1 MLNRTPTIPYRSQWP
16 IAMTERQ
23 LACIILAAG
32 KGTRMKSDLPKVL
45 HPLGGLPMVR
55 HVLAAAKALDPAH
68 IVVVVGPG
76 MENVAAAVAPH
87 ATVVQENQL
96 GTGDAVKAALPL
108 LDGFAG
114 DVLVL
119 YGDTPLITVA
129 TLRAMVDSRNGVS
142 DPAVVVMGMRPAE
155 PGAYGRLI
163 QGADGGLEKIVEF
176 LDASET
182 ERAVGLCNAGFMAF
196 DGARMPGLIA
206 AIGNDNAKGEFYLTD
221 AVAVARGQGHACA
234 VVEGPVEDALGVNSR
249 AELAGI
255 EKIFQRRLRLAAMA
269 NGATLLDPDTVWFA
283 ADTVLGRD
291 VTVGQNVVFGSGVV
305 VEDGV
310 EIRAFSHLEG
320 VVVRRRAII
329 GPFARLRPGS
339 DVGEDAH
346 VGNFVELKNT
356 VLGAGA
362 KANHLT
368 YLGDSD
374 IGAASNIGA
383 GTITCNYDGY
393 LKHRTVIGRNVFVGS
408 NSTLVAPVTL
418 GDGAFT
424 AAATIVTRDVPD
436 DALVISRADE
446 VVKEGWAA
454 RYRIAKAALKARAR
468 KG

>member
-1 MLNRTPTIPYRSQWP
+1 
-16 IAMTERQ
+16 MTERPI
-23 LACIILAAG
+23 ACIILAAG
-32 KGTRMKSDLPKVL
+32 KGTRMKSALPKVL

-55 HVLAAAKALDPAH
+55 HVLDAAQALAPER

-76 MENVAAAVAPH
+76 MENVAQAVAPH
-87 ATVVQENQL
+87 ATIVQENQL

-129 TLRAMVDSRNGVS
+129 TLRDMVAARNGAS
-142 DPAVVVMGMRPAE
+142 NPAVVVMGMRPAN
-155 PGAYGRLI
+155 PGAYGRLV
-163 QGADGGLEKIVEF
+163 QGADGGLERIVEF
-176 LDASET
+176 LDASPA
-182 ERAVGLCNAGFMAF
+182 ERAIGLCNAGFMAF
-196 DGARMPGLIA
+196 DGARMKGLIN
-206 AIGNDNAKGEFYLTD
+206 AIGNDNAKGEYYLTD
-221 AVAVARGQGHACA
+221 AVAVARSQGHTCA

-249 AELAGI
+249 AELAGV
-255 EKIFQRRLRLAAMA
+255 EKIFQNRLRQAAMV

-283 ADTVLGRD
+283 ADTLLGRD
-291 VTVGQNVVFGSGVV
+291 VTVGQNVVFGPGVT

-320 VVVRRRAII
+320 VIVRKGAII
-329 GPFARLRPGS
+329 GPYARLRPGS
-339 DVGEDAH
+339 DVGEGAH

-356 VLGAGA
+356 KMGPGA

-374 IGAASNIGA
+374 VGGGSNIGA

-393 LKHRTVIGRNVFVGS
+393 LKHRTVIGENVFVGS
-408 NSTLVAPVTL
+408 NSTLVAPVEL
-418 GDGAFT
+418 GDGAYT
-424 AAATIVTRDVPD
+424 AAASVVTRDVPD
-436 DALVISRADE
+436 DALVITRPDE

-454 RYRIAKAALKARAR
+454 RYRKAKSALKAR

>member
-1 MLNRTPTIPYRSQWP
+1 
-16 IAMTERQ
+16 MTERPI
-23 LACIILAAG
+23 ACIILAAG
-32 KGTRMKSDLPKVL
+32 KGTRMKSALPKVL

-55 HVLAAAKALDPAH
+55 HVLDAAQALAPAR

-76 MENVAAAVAPH
+76 MENVAKAVAPH

-108 LDGFAG
+108 LEGFSG

-119 YGDTPLITVA
+119 YGDTPLITVE
-129 TLRAMVDSRNGVS
+129 TLRDMVAARNGAS
-142 DPAVVVMGMRPAE
+142 NPAVVVMGMRPAD
-155 PGAYGRLI
+155 PGAYGRLV
-163 QGADGGLEKIVEF
+163 QAADGGLERIVEF
-176 LDASET
+176 LDASPA
-182 ERAVGLCNAGFMAF
+182 ERAIGLCNAGFMAF
-196 DGARMPGLIA
+196 DGARMPGLIG
-206 AIGNDNAKGEFYLTD
+206 AIGNDNAKGEYYLTD
-221 AVAVARGQGHACA
+221 AVSVARSQGHACA
-234 VVEGPVEDALGVNSR
+234 VVEGPVDDALGVNSR
-249 AELAGI
+249 AELAGV
-255 EKIFQRRLRLAAMA
+255 EKIFQNRLRLAAMA

-291 VTVGQNVVFGSGVV
+291 VTVGQNVVFGPGVT

-320 VVVRRRAII
+320 VVVRKGALV
-329 GPFARLRPGS
+329 GPYARLRPGS
-339 DVGEDAH
+339 DVGEGAH

-356 VLGAGA
+356 KMGPGA

-374 IGAASNIGA
+374 IGGGSNIGA

-393 LKHRTVIGRNVFVGS
+393 LKHRTVIGTNVFVGS
-408 NSTLVAPVTL
+408 NSTLVAPVEL
-418 GDGAFT
+418 GDGAYT
-424 AAATIVTRDVPD
+424 AAASVVTRDVPD
-436 DALVISRADE
+436 DALVITRPDE

-454 RYRIAKAALKARAR
+454 RYHKAKAALKAK